1 MSQAMDD
8 EARPP
13 AEEDGGAVRVSS
25 HDRILRAARTMFSA
39 DGYENTTTSAI
50 ARGAGTSESQ
60 LIKHFGSKEGL
71 LEAIFEEGW
80 ERMGEGI
87 RQLLAR
93 PQQPLEKLHALGE
106 LMIDG
111 LEQDRE
117 LRTLMLLEGRRIR
130 RHGHMVVLTR
140 GFLQVVGAIDGVL
153 LESRKAGQIRPDLD
167 LQAVRSALIGAFEG
181 LLRDRLL
188 AERLSYPAAYDSA
201 ELRATFRALLGG
213 FAARPGEGE
222 ATAL

>member
-1 MSQAMDD
+1 MGKAQFPTASLDD
-8 EARPP
+8 TRSEL
-13 AEEDGGAVRVSS
+13 SS
-25 HDRILRAARTMFSA
+25 HDRILQAGRRLFAE

-50 ARGAGTSESQ
+50 ARQAGTSESQ

-80 ERMGEGI
+80 ERMGQGI
-87 RQLLAR
+87 RQVLA
-93 PQQPLEKLHALGE
+93 QPREPIERLRALAE

-140 GFLQVVGAIDGVL
+140 GFLQMVGAIDGVL

-201 ELRATFRALLGG
+201 ELRSAFRAVLEG
-213 FAARPGEGE
+213 FVARPAGDAA
-222 ATAL
+222 ATL